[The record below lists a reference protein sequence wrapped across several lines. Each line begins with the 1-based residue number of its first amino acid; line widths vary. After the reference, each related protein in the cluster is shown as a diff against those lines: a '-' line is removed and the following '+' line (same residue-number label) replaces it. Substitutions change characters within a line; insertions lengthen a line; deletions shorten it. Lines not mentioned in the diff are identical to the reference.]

1 MTFLRQTAT
10 ETTATK
16 SPDVIGQKVEASAA
30 SSINNPIDKPLSAR
44 NSLLL
49 GSFAAAA
56 LVLGFGSWSVLTEI
70 SGAVVSFGQIEVAQS
85 RQVVQHPEGGVV
97 AEILVKDSQAVK
109 AGDLLIQLDGAA
121 VQSELAIIERQLFEV
136 MARSSRLEAERDA
149 SAEPVFSVDLLRLSD
164 DRPEV
169 ADLIEGQRS
178 LFLAR
183 KDSLAKQTAQLGKRG
198 SQIKSQIHGIDAQS
212 NALQEQLALIE
223 QELTDQQALLAK
235 GLAQSSRVLQ
245 LERESS
251 RLRGSVGEL
260 LAARA
265 VAEGRATELELEV
278 LRLAAVRREE
288 ANTELRDIA
297 AKILELTE
305 RRGALIEQ
313 VERLEIRAPVSG
325 LVMGLQVRTPRSVVR
340 PAEPIM
346 YIIPQDR
353 PLVIN
358 TQVATIHIDEV
369 HVGQRVRL
377 VFPAFS
383 SRTTP
388 ELYGYVETISPD
400 AFTDERTH
408 SAFYSAE
415 IMLTAEEMDKMKDHV
430 LVPGMPVEAYIETGA
445 RSPIA
450 YLLRPFTDYFT
461 HAFRES

>member
-1 MTFLRQTAT
+1 MTFLSQTAPG
-10 ETTATK
+10 TTAPK
-16 SPDVIGQKVEASAA
+16 SPDVIGQKVEAPAA
-30 SSINNPIDKPLSAR
+30 SSTNNHIDKALSAR

-70 SGAVVSFGQIEVAQS
+70 SGAVVSSGQIEVAQS

-149 SAEPVFSVDLLRLSD
+149 SAEPVFSADLLRLSD

-178 LFLAR
+178 LFFAR
-183 KDSLAKQTAQLGKRG
+183 KDSLSKQTAQLGKRG
-198 SQIKSQIHGIDAQS
+198 SQIKSQIYGIDAQS
-212 NALQEQLALIE
+212 NALREQLALIE
-223 QELTDQQALLAK
+223 QELTDQQVLLAK

-260 LAARA
+260 LATRA

-305 RRGALIEQ
+305 RRSALIEQ

-325 LVMGLQVRTPRSVVR
+325 LVMGLQVTTPRSVVR

-450 YLLRPFTDYFT
+450 YLLKPFTDYFT
-461 HAFRES
+461 QAFRES

>member
-1 MTFLRQTAT
+1 MTFLRQTAP

-16 SPDVIGQKVEASAA
+16 STDVILQRAEASAA
-30 SSINNPIDKPLSAR
+30 SPINNHIDKALSAR

-70 SGAVVSFGQIEVAQS
+70 SGAVVSSGQIEVAQS

-97 AEILVKDSQAVK
+97 AEILIKDSQAVK

-288 ANTELRDIA
+288 ANAELRDIA
-297 AKILELTE
+297 AKVLELTE
-305 RRGALIEQ
+305 RRSALIEQ

-325 LVMGLQVRTPRSVVR
+325 LVMGLQVTTPRSVVR
-340 PAEPIM
+340 PAEPIL

-358 TQVATIHIDEV
+358 TQVATMHIDEV

-400 AFTDERTH
+400 AFTDERTN
-408 SAFYSAE
+408 SAFYKAA

-445 RSPIA
+445 RSPMA
-450 YLLRPFTDYFT
+450 YLLKPFIDYFNQ
-461 HAFRES
+461 AFRES

>member
-1 MTFLRQTAT
+1 MTFLSQTAPG
-10 ETTATK
+10 TTAPK
-16 SPDVIGQKVEASAA
+16 SPDVIGQKVEAPAA
-30 SSINNPIDKPLSAR
+30 SSINNHIDKALSAR

-56 LVLGFGSWSVLTEI
+56 LVFGFGSWSVLTEI
-70 SGAVVSFGQIEVAQS
+70 SGAVVSSGQIEVAQS

-149 SAEPVFSVDLLRLSD
+149 SAEPVFSADLLRLSG

-183 KDSLAKQTAQLGKRG
+183 KDSLSKQTAQLGKRG
-198 SQIKSQIHGIDAQS
+198 SQIKSQIYGIDAQS
-212 NALQEQLALIE
+212 NALREQLALIE

-325 LVMGLQVRTPRSVVR
+325 LVMGLQVTTPRSVVR

-450 YLLRPFTDYFT
+450 YLLKPFTDYFT
-461 HAFRES
+461 QAFRES